1 VIGRS
6 DETQAKQLL
15 EEETVIG
22 RSDETEEKS
31 TITLSTQ
38 TCIICNGTTNNS
50 NYDVSQYSLFPP
62 PVIALLVFLLDR
74 LFFSAIASLLLWIVA

>member
-1 VIGRS
+1 MIGRS
-6 DETQAKQLL
+6 EETQAKQLL

-50 NYDVSQYSLFPP
+50 NYDVSQYAVTCVTNDAQYVVTF
-62 PVIALLVFLLDR
+62 VTNDAQ
-74 LFFSAIASLLLWIVA
+74 

>member
-1 VIGRS
+1 MIGRS

-50 NYDVSQYSLFPP
+50 NYDVSQYAVTCVTNDAQYVVTCVTHDAQYVVTF
-62 PVIALLVFLLDR
+62 VTNDAQ
-74 LFFSAIASLLLWIVA
+74 